1 MADADPELEELGAAL
16 IAWGGAAA
24 PPSLAALARLEPAT
38 AGLPPPP
45 PSILRGGPALGA
57 RLAAALAAPRPGTSF
72 TADPAGT
79 LADRILRA
87 LQARHPFLPL
97 EAHRAELV
105 RLTSAGLA
113 ELARALSA
121 GPEEAARGAA
131 LAPGIV
137 RFRAGLA
144 GWGRALEAAAGPI
157 ASDRPVVS
165 AEYEAA
171 TQLRVL
177 GLDPAQLAEPVLDLG
192 CGVEARLV
200 RALRARGIDAR
211 GIDRLAAPAEGVR
224 RASWLEEP
232 LPEATL
238 GTVISHLGFSLHLLH
253 HHLRPG
259 EEALRYARRY
269 MAILRGLRPGGVFAY
284 VPGLPFLEEHLP
296 PTAWRVE
303 RTPVDVPPPPLPP
316 GAAPLPWYAARVHRL
331 GR

>member
-1 MADADPELEELGAAL
+1 MAAADPELEGLGAAL
-16 IAWGGAAA
+16 IAWGGASA
-24 PPSLAALARLEPAT
+24 PPSLAALARLEPT
-38 AGLPPPP
+38 AAGVPPPP
-45 PSILRGGPALGA
+45 PSLARGGPSLGA
-57 RLAAALAAPRPGTSF
+57 RLAAALAAPRPGAGF
-72 TADPAGT
+72 DADPAGT
-79 LADRILRA
+79 LADRILQA

-105 RLTSAGLA
+105 RLNARGLE

-121 GPEEAARGAA
+121 GPGGPALGAA
-131 LAPGIV
+131 LAPSIA
-137 RFRAGLA
+137 RYLAGLVDWA
-144 GWGRALEAAAGPI
+144 RALEAAAGPI
-157 ASDRPVVS
+157 AADRPVVS
-165 AEYEAA
+165 AEYEAS

-177 GLDPAQLAEPVLDLG
+177 GLDPARLAEPILDLG

-200 RALRARGIDAR
+200 RALRARGLEAR
-211 GIDRLAAPAEGVR
+211 GIDRLATPAEGIR

-269 MAILRGLRPGGVFAY
+269 MEILRALRPGGVFAY

-296 PTAWRVE
+296 TAAWRVE
-303 RTPVDVPPPPLPP
+303 RTPVDVPPPPPPP
-316 GAAPLPWYAARVHRL
+316 GAAPLPWYAARVSRL
-331 GR
+331 RR